1 MIYLIDDKGE
11 RQKNLGWSKDVL
23 MKYKEILIP
32 IYTADILEEK
42 RLEILNEN
50 NIIFYHESFFDNPNN
65 FHKKSSLKIKQDLI
79 DYSDKKSLK
88 VVFFSGSI
96 GARSFEKNRVSL
108 PVGILYKNLH
118 SFLDEYILSGQN
130 INLKQIAYGIEYIK
144 EEILEK
150 KLKIWEMLKNDDVGN
165 FTNNPQLNFL
175 LEEYQKL
182 TQKKLS
188 LDSIS
193 IDYLKYQINKSI
205 NG

>member
-1 MIYLIDDKGE
+1 M
-11 RQKNLGWSKDVL
+11 
-23 MKYKEILIP
+23 
-32 IYTADILEEK
+32 
-42 RLEILNEN
+42 
-50 NIIFYHESFFDNPNN
+50 
-65 FHKKSSLKIKQDLI
+65 
-79 DYSDKKSLK
+79 
-88 VVFFSGSI
+88 
-96 GARSFEKNRVSL
+96 
-108 PVGILYKNLH
+108 H